1 MKKQVRQLCTLLVV
15 ICCTLPLFAQESPV
29 KWTFKTVK
37 INDSVAELQFKA
49 NIEQNWHLY
58 SQYTKGIELPIVFNF
73 DKSAQYKRL
82 GKVTEPK
89 PIEETDEMFGTSK
102 FFNMHPLP

>member
-1 MKKQVRQLCTLLVV
+1 MNKLKLIILSLLALMLSV
-15 ICCTLPLFAQESPV
+15 CCVFAQETPV
-29 KWTFKTVK
+29 KWTFQTVK

-73 DKSAQYKRL
+73 DKSAQYKPFRFTFDL
-82 GKVTEPK
+82 AV
-89 PIEETDEMFGTSK
+89 IRR
-102 FFNMHPLP
+102 